1 MIDNNNTIWLIWGI
15 ILAILLFFPVLI
27 AFIMGVIVPFN
38 ETRDF
43 IKMEMN
49 RASGRKYRYW
59 KKELR
64 NLYLSHIP
72 IVRWFVRKRH

>member
-1 MIDNNNTIWLIWGI
+1 MFI
-15 ILAILLFFPVLI
+15 ILNVLRSKLEPLPREYFYVLI
-27 AFIMGVIVPFN
+27 AFIMGVVVPFN
-38 ETRDF
+38 ETREF